1 MAVPCYHR
9 GREPP
14 GSPLGTEE
22 GILEGDAL
30 ARKIIDALS
39 EKQAEDILLLD
50 IRHVASFADYFVI
63 ASAGSDRQ
71 MQAALDS
78 VEEALEEDN
87 PKLLGRE
94 GDPGSGWVLLDYGD
108 VILHLFAPE
117 ERAYYD
123 LESLWH
129 AATPVVR
136 IQ

>member
-9 GREPP
+9 GRDEHQRRKK
-14 GSPLGTEE
+14 EE
-22 GILEGDAL
+22 GLLQGDDL

-50 IRHVASFADYFVI
+50 IRSVASFADYFVI
-63 ASAGSDRQ
+63 ASAGTDRQ
-71 MQAALDS
+71 MQAILDG
-78 VEEALEEDN
+78 VENELKTDK
-87 PKLLGRE
+87 PTLLGRE
-94 GDPGSGWVLLDYGD
+94 GQPKSGWVLLDYGD

-123 LESLWH
+123 LEGMWH

>member
-1 MAVPCYHR
+1 MAAPCYHR

-14 GSPLGTEE
+14 GALLGTEE

-71 MQAALDS
+71 MQAALDA

>member
-1 MAVPCYHR
+1 M
-9 GREPP
+9 
-14 GSPLGTEE
+14 
-22 GILEGDAL
+22 
-30 ARKIIDALS
+30 
-39 EKQAEDILLLD
+39 LD
-50 IRHVASFADYFVI
+50 IRQVASFADYFVI

-71 MQAALDS
+71 MQAALDA
-78 VEEALEEDN
+78 VEEALVQDN